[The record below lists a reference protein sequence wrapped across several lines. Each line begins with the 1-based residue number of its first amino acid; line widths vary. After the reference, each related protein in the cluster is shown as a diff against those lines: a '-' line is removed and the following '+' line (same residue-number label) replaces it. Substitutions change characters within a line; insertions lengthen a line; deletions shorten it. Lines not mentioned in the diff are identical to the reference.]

1 MLRHVKCVA
10 SSDEKTRRRTKFS
23 QSVVMVRDKTRRMR
37 FTGSRLI
44 RYIVADFYANLY
56 YPEYN

>member
-10 SSDEKTRRRTKFS
+10 SSDEKTCRRTKFS